1 MIPLIINSGENT
13 WRITTETIEVLLISN
28 INYEE
33 AGARLY
39 FHVWM
44 SNEAAVIDEKMRI
57 CFYF

>member
-13 WRITTETIEVLLISN
+13 WRITTETIEVLLIPN

-44 SNEAAVIDEKMRI
+44 SNEAAVIDEKMRT

>member
-13 WRITTETIEVLLISN
+13 WRITTETIEVLLTSN

-44 SNEAAVIDEKMRI
+44 SNEAAVIDEKMRT

>member
-13 WRITTETIEVLLISN
+13 WRITKETIEVLLISN

-44 SNEAAVIDEKMRI
+44 SNEAAVIDEKMRT

>member
-33 AGARLY
+33 TGARLY

-44 SNEAAVIDEKMRI
+44 SNEAAVIDEKMRT

>member
-13 WRITTETIEVLLISN
+13 WRITTETIEVLLTSN

-33 AGARLY
+33 AGARLC

-44 SNEAAVIDEKMRI
+44 SNEAAVIDEKMRT